1 MAQVI
6 WTDPALS
13 DLDAIADYIAVENPG
28 AARAIIQRVFAH
40 VGKLEQH
47 PELGPVPEE
56 LEDSRY
62 RHLVEPPCRIFYRS
76 EGDSVFILHV
86 MRSEQLFKMKN
97 VERGGEA
104 ES

>member
-28 AARAIIQRVFAH
+28 AARAFVGRVFAH
-40 VGKLEQH
+40 VDKLEQH
-47 PELGPVPEE
+47 PKLGPVPAE

-62 RHLVEPPCRIFYRS
+62 RHLVEPPCRILYRP
-76 EGDSVFILHV
+76 EGDHIFILHV
-86 MRSEQLFKMKN
+86 MRSEQLFKIKN
-97 VERGGEA
+97 VEQGGEDK
-104 ES
+104 S

>member
-28 AARAIIQRVFAH
+28 AARAFVGRVFAH
-40 VGKLEQH
+40 ADKLEQH
-47 PELGPVPEE
+47 PKLGPVPAE

-62 RHLVEPPCRIFYRS
+62 RHLVEPPCRIFYRP
-76 EGDSVFILHV
+76 EGDRVFNLHV
-86 MRSEQLFKMKN
+86 MRSEQLFKLKN
-97 VERGGEA
+97 VERGGED